1 MDRLE
6 AELKKMLNEDI
17 IEGPLDEE
25 EPGTFI
31 SNLVITDKK
40 GTDQIRVTLDC
51 QSLNKFIIPTH
62 ETIPTSGEL
71 PHKLKG
77 ADRFSKNNTFH
88 KGKTPFFQNG
98 GILRKSFE

>member
-1 MDRLE
+1 MKDAVPIIQPRRRIPLHCVDRLE
-6 AELKKMLNEDI
+6 SEIKKMLDEDI

-51 QSLNKFIIPTH
+51 Q
-62 ETIPTSGEL
+62 G
-71 PHKLKG
+71 
-77 ADRFSKNNTFH
+77 KNH
-88 KGKTPFFQNG
+88 SRAYSYKW
-98 GILRKSFE
+98 RASS

>member
-1 MDRLE
+1 MFSDATGKFKGPPIKINVTKEVTPVIQPRRRIPLHYMDRLE
-6 AELKKMLNEDI
+6 VELEKMLKEDI

-51 QSLNKFIIPTH
+51 QSVNKF
-62 ETIPTSGEL
+62 L
-71 PHKLKG
+71 
-77 ADRFSKNNTFH
+77 
-88 KGKTPFFQNG
+88 
-98 GILRKSFE
+98 